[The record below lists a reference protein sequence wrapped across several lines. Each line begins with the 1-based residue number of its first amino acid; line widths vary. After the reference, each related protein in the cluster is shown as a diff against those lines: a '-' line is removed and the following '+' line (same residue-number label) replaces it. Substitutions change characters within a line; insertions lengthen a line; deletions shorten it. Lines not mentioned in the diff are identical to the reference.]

1 MYQLGAIQIDDN
13 EYVLPYKADKNKNYK
28 CIGCQQ
34 KVILK
39 KGNIRK
45 CHFAHNSQTQ
55 CSYYEHPNE
64 SELHKEAKYKLAL
77 WLKENKSIEFVWS
90 CCKNELHNYKKLS
103 IDKAFLQYFQ
113 RKFS

>member
-45 CHFAHNSQTQ
+45 CHFAHHSQTQ

-77 WLKENKSIEFVWS
+77 WLKENKSIEFAWS
-90 CCKNELHNYKKLS
+90 CCKTET
-103 IDKAFLQYFQ
+103 
-113 RKFS
+113 